1 MVAKP
6 GGRLR
11 VTAGFGRPE
20 RAMRT
25 SAQPRTDAKPEGI
38 AAALRTAFGAPGLF
52 RRTRRFVGRARTTT
66 SRCSSNPATTMSIAA
81 MLDHARSALTRHDL
95 AARST
100 LMFNI
105 PNERAGD

>member
-1 MVAKP
+1 
-6 GGRLR
+6 
-11 VTAGFGRPE
+11 
-20 RAMRT
+20 
-25 SAQPRTDAKPEGI
+25 
-38 AAALRTAFGAPGLF
+38 
-52 RRTRRFVGRARTTT
+52 
-66 SRCSSNPATTMSIAA
+66 MSIGA